1 MIQTM
6 GMTVSLMVDNVTQNV
21 FVNVMLWLC
30 TPSPPLFSGS
40 LGVQAKQVTMSIYK
54 YAKFSKFNNK
64 KKRDI

>member
-6 GMTVSLMVDNVTQNV
+6 RLTVSLMVDNVTKNL

-40 LGVQAKQVTMSIYK
+40 LGVQAKQVTMYK
-54 YAKFSKFNNK
+54 YAQFSKFNNK
-64 KKRDI
+64 KRDI

>member
-6 GMTVSLMVDNVTQNV
+6 KMTVCLMVDNVTQNL

-40 LGVQAKQVTMSIYK
+40 RGVQEKQVTMYK

-64 KKRDI
+64 EKRDM